1 MISTAPRR
9 VNEFH
14 TPFDDEQITFTGTA
28 GPGLT
33 PAKVAS
39 CKFVVIRFTAGDGV
53 LRFSGQPATST
64 DGVPVYSGDIETMT
78 RFEAVNLSGIRGGAT
93 NLVGWA
99 TYYR

>member
-1 MISTAPRR
+1 MLATSPRR

-14 TPFDDEQITFTGTA
+14 TPFDDEAVTFTGTA

-33 PAKVAS
+33 ASKVAA
-39 CKFVVIRFTAGDGV
+39 CKFVVIRFSSGDGV
-53 LRFSGQPATST
+53 LRFSGQPATAS
-64 DGVPVYSGDIETMT
+64 DGVPVFAGDIETMS
-78 RFEAVNLSGIRGGAT
+78 RFEAQNLSGIRGGVT